1 MHMKFYLFIFIQPG
15 NTVFEDILNTDT
27 NHSENSWH
35 AVDQKMMKT
44 YAYWLN
50 HQCEIV
56 TYWPMS
62 QLCAKKIVTKEAAT
76 Q

>member
-15 NTVFEDILNTDT
+15 NTVFEDVLNTET

-44 YAYWLN
+44 YAY
-50 HQCEIV
+50 
-56 TYWPMS
+56 
-62 QLCAKKIVTKEAAT
+62 
-76 Q
+76 